1 MGTTTKL
8 PVTTVAPADAD
19 RAVAVIVLAFGADP
33 AARWTYPD
41 PHDYVTHFPA
51 MVRAFGGGAFAAG
64 TAHRVGQFAGAAL
77 WLPPGLHPDDAAMQ
91 ATLERSVPA
100 ARLRDIGVVFERMRG
115 HHPREPHWYL
125 PLIGVD
131 PAHQNRGHGAA
142 LLRHALA
149 QCDRDGVPAYLESS
163 NRANVSLYERH
174 GFVVL
179 DTIQVGSSPPI
190 SPMLRTPR

>member
-1 MGTTTKL
+1 MGATTKL
-8 PVTTVAPADAD
+8 PVTTVAPADAE

-41 PHDYVTHFPA
+41 AHDYITHFPA
-51 MVRAFGGGAFAAG
+51 MVRAFGRGAFAAG

-77 WLPPGLHPDDAAMQ
+77 WLPPGLHPDEAAMQ
-91 ATLERSVPA
+91 ATLERSLPA
-100 ARLRDIGVVFERMRG
+100 ARLREIGAVFERMRG

-125 PLIGVD
+125 PVIGVD
-131 PAHQNRGHGAA
+131 PAHQNQGHGSA

-149 QCDRDGVPAYLESS
+149 QCDRDGMPAYLESS
-163 NRANVSLYERH
+163 NPANISLYERH

-179 DTIQVGSSPPI
+179 DTIQVGSSPSI